1 MLIARIPL
9 VPHRVIARWTLVALW
24 PTAAIAFSA
33 PRAIAQADLLKLD
46 TPLPSLQS
54 PGAPVTPGLQLPGLQ
69 LPVPLP
75 AQTIE
80 ATPLPLAPIAP
91 SVIPPLA
98 NPAMN
103 PAPAAPIATGP
114 DETYTIGAGDKLQI
128 NLFGVPELSG
138 EVRVGADG
146 QMNLPWVGVLSA
158 NHMTLAEVKQL
169 LTAQYKPFLQRPPL
183 VTLTLLETRPV
194 RVVVAGEVNRPGTY
208 EPSAQNVDRP
218 GTFTTNTTIA
228 QGNRNLLQWPTLTQA
243 LQTAGGITQQA
254 NIRQVMV
261 RRPLR
266 DNRMRVTQVD
276 LWSLIR
282 SGNAAQ
288 DITLRDGDVI
298 VVPQA
303 TTIDPAMAY
312 RLGTASFSPRSVRV
326 QVVGEVTRPGLV
338 EIPTNSSLNQAL
350 LAAGGFDNDRAKKSA
365 VEFIRLNPDGTVEK
379 RDIAVDLASV
389 PNDTNNP
396 VVRDNDV
403 VVVARTNQAKTTDKV
418 KGFGGLLAPLSGVVS
433 ILRLLFTGK

>member
-1 MLIARIPL
+1 MITSRLSFVRASARRCSL
-9 VPHRVIARWTLVALW
+9 VLLPVV
-24 PTAAIAFSA
+24 AIAA
-33 PRAIAQADLLKLD
+33 VPGRALAQADLLKLD

-54 PGAPVTPGLQLPGLQ
+54 PGQPIVVPAPVA
-69 LPVPLP
+69 PV
-75 AQTIE
+75 
-80 ATPLPLAPIAP
+80 AP

-98 NPAMN
+98 M
-103 PAPAAPIATGP
+103 PAAPAPTVSTTIEAP
-114 DETYTIGAGDKLQI
+114 IEETYTIGAGDKLQI
-128 NLFGVPELSG
+128 TLFNVPELSG

-146 QMNLPWVGVLSA
+146 QMNLPWIGIVSA
-158 NHMTLAEVKQL
+158 NRMTLAEVKQL
-169 LTAQYKPFLQRPPL
+169 LTQKYKPYLKRPPL

-208 EPSAQNVDRP
+208 EPAAQNVALP
-218 GTFTTNTTIA
+218 GTFTATA
-228 QGNRNLLQWPTLTQA
+228 PVQGNRNLLQWPTLTQA
-243 LQTAGGITQQA
+243 LQTAGGITPQA

-282 SGNAAQ
+282 AGNAEQ

-303 TTIDPAMAY
+303 VAIDPTMAA

-326 QVVGEVTRPGLV
+326 QVVGEVTRPGAV

-350 LAAGGFDNDRAKKSA
+350 LAAGGFDNDRAQKSA
-365 VEFIRLNPDGTVEK
+365 VEFIRLNTDGTVDK
-379 RDIAVDLASV
+379 RLIAVNLSSP
-389 PNDTNNP
+389 PNDETNP
-396 VVRDNDV
+396 IVRDNDV
-403 VVVARTNQAKTTDKV
+403 VVVARTSSTKVTDKA
-418 KGFGGLLAPLSGVVS
+418 KGLSGFFSPVLS
-433 ILRLLFTGK
+433 LLQLLFGK

>member
-1 MLIARIPL
+1 
-9 VPHRVIARWTLVALW
+9 VA
-24 PTAAIAFSA
+24 
-33 PRAIAQADLLKLD
+33 D
-46 TPLPSLQS
+46 
-54 PGAPVTPGLQLPGLQ
+54 
-69 LPVPLP
+69 
-75 AQTIE
+75 
-80 ATPLPLAPIAP
+80 
-91 SVIPPLA
+91 
-98 NPAMN
+98 
-103 PAPAAPIATGP
+103 P
-114 DETYTIGAGDKLQI
+114 D
-128 NLFGVPELSG
+128 
-138 EVRVGADG
+138 
-146 QMNLPWVGVLSA
+146 
-158 NHMTLAEVKQL
+158 
-169 LTAQYKPFLQRPPL
+169 
-183 VTLTLLETRPV
+183 
-194 RVVVAGEVNRPGTY
+194 
-208 EPSAQNVDRP
+208 
-218 GTFTTNTTIA
+218 
-228 QGNRNLLQWPTLTQA
+228 QA

-261 RRPLR
+261 RRPMR

-379 RDIAVDLASV
+379 RDIAVDLASA

-433 ILRLLFTGK
+433 ILRLLFTGN